1 MAATTIIHLIFSL
14 VVTPNE
20 VSVTHVK
27 LCTQT
32 NDKYT
37 YKFH

>member
-1 MAATTIIHLIFSL
+1 MAATTIMHLIFSPL
-14 VVTPNE
+14 VTFND

-27 LCTQT
+27 LCIQMY
-32 NDKYT
+32 DKYT